1 MEEKAKISLADRLLE
16 VRTAIKDLK
25 KEEDKLKELVL
36 ATGLTEIKG
45 ENAKITIT
53 ERSSE
58 TFLEEAF
65 IETFSKDEKFDDA
78 LKAQVLESKVVVNQA
93 NLMELV
99 SKGEIE
105 LDYVKPFAEIKT
117 SKVIN
122 VK

>member
-25 KEEDKLKELVL
+25 KEEDELKELVL

-65 IETFSKDEKFDDA
+65 IETFSKDEKFNDA

-117 SKVIN
+117 S
-122 VK
+122 